1 MGTGSNLAPRLDGWR
16 SYHGSKLLPL
26 TPQMIPEIQ
35 RLWRGGILYFLFH
48 LGNYFAT
55 YKKSLQLWF
64 SGSVVPG
71 IGSVGDN
78 MKCPRNWFASGNQL
92 RGWKTSPLPRQWE
105 PKSWNESKWSRD
117 TLPCAGWV
125 RSGVTFFG
133 DMNHPKNEAF
143 YLEDPILDHGFLQ
156 IPHWKWLMRVPGSW
170 FPHFGGIWMSPNGG
184 DRPNPK
190 KGFENIGSPTH
201 QQRPLRK
208 VGNDS
213 ITNNMSM
220 GSSFKVR
227 PTHSVTDEL
236 VGGFYTQSSV
246 RSGWLVIG
254 GRGTARH
261 QLGPW
266 NYSSRKKMQKTFYWH
281 VLVPTISLLPSI
293 ATAATTCFSSGGT
306 AKTATGLTLRVA
318 HLPRV
323 SKSESVC
330 PDEGNS
336 QWWMGVVCPPAQLL
350 YLESAGC
357 SPGCGFFSGLQTEWT
372 ENQAFIATDHFPKK
386 MSFVWISHVE
396 NPSFIWHI

>member
-1 MGTGSNLAPRLDGWR
+1 
-16 SYHGSKLLPL
+16 
-26 TPQMIPEIQ
+26 
-35 RLWRGGILYFLFH
+35 
-48 LGNYFAT
+48 
-55 YKKSLQLWF
+55 
-64 SGSVVPG
+64 
-71 IGSVGDN
+71 
-78 MKCPRNWFASGNQL
+78 MKCPRNRFASGNQL

-105 PKSWNESKWSRD
+105 PKSWNESKRSRD

-125 RSGVTFFG
+125 RSGVTWGIWIIQKMKVSTLRTQFWIMGFCRFLTEN
-133 DMNHPKNEAF
+133 DSW
-143 YLEDPILDHGFLQ
+143 GFLA
-156 IPHWKWLMRVPGSW
+156 VGSPTLEGYEW
-170 FPHFGGIWMSPNGG
+170 APMGG

-372 ENQAFIATDHFPKK
+372 GKPSLHSHRSLSKK
-386 MSFVWISHVE
+386 MSFVLISHVE